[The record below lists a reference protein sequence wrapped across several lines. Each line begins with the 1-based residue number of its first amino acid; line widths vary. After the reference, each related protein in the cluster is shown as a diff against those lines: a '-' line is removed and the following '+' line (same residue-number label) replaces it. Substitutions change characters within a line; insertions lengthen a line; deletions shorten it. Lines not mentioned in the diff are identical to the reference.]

1 MDVSHLLL
9 TSVLFLLPFIAQV
22 SAQQPGCSVSNNK
35 PSVEENNPPG
45 YNVTTIDL
53 EAGFTATIDPS
64 SSDASYFTIEG
75 SQLQLVKSVDYE
87 TDPVLIANVVC
98 RDTSGQTNTLDI
110 IVSITNLNDNTP
122 VFKQTSL
129 TITVP
134 EDTKV
139 NATIIPREDLSAS
152 DADLDMIFYELNSTV
167 QDTTNYFA
175 IKGINN
181 PEIYLQKQLDYDKLN
196 STTLFLY
203 ARDSPVSRKEI
214 IHTATAT
221 INIIIEQADNK
232 PPWFLPCSF
241 IDGDKS
247 ICISSPYSGRV
258 NISEMSKEPLTL
270 DPGPIYAKD
279 PDYTINEKIVYSIVG
294 GNVDNTF
301 SVDAD
306 TGNLTMNKAAT
317 SPDSYLLQVMA
328 AQVNNKQ
335 KYSIVSV
342 EIKVINKSDNA
353 PYFEPSSYTGIAS
366 VGAAPKSLVFQAKD
380 PSSPLM
386 IKAEDDDFPDK
397 FNPNIEYYIKNSTN
411 FVATRDGLILTNV
424 NLLSPETVIMEAVA
438 KDTVSLQEASTIIVV
453 KIVFTATGCSA
464 SENNTSVEENNLP
477 GYNVTTIN
485 LEAGFT
491 ASIDPSSL
499 DASYFTIEGSQL
511 QLVKSVDYET
521 DPVLIADVV
530 CRDTYGQTDTFQ
542 IIVNI
547 INLNDNTP
555 VFKQT
560 SLTITLPEDTKV
572 NATIIPREDLSASDA
587 DLDMIYYELNS
598 TVQDTTNY
606 FAIKGI
612 NNPEIYLQKQL
623 DYDKLNSTTLFLH
636 ARDRPVSS
644 NEITHT
650 ATATINIIIE
660 QADTKPP
667 WFLPCSFIDG
677 DTSICISSPY
687 SGRVNISEMSKE
699 PLTLDPGPIYAKDP
713 DYTIN
718 EKIVYSIVG
727 GNVDNTFSVDANTG
741 NLTMNKA
748 ATSPDSYLLQV
759 MAAQVNNKQKYSI
772 VSVEIKVIN
781 KSNYAPYFEPSTYT
795 GIVSVGAAPKSLVFQ
810 AEDPS
815 SPLMIKA
822 EDGDFPDKF
831 NPNIEYYIKNS
842 TNFVATRD
850 GLILTNVNL
859 LSPETVIMEAV
870 AKDTVSLQEASTIIV
885 VEIVFTA
892 TDKITSDKLY
902 TAQDMGI
909 LGGILAA
916 LLLITLIFLGLMIYK
931 HYGTTVKFLINK
943 KFSKDFPES
952 YENQAYNQD
961 EHPDLSAKEQ
971 KSSENGGIT
980 ELQQPSFFLSS
991 SKEEIDGLPKTSTAS
1006 TVVFDVE
1013 EKEEEENEEE
1023 EVKEDTKHEKEVKS
1037 ILKTDRNEGDHGYKA
1052 VWFKT
1057 DVDPDAGEKVEVI
1070 KDNASD
1076 YDDDSDQDLQEN
1088 EEEEDDKDDHHRGSG
1103 AAEVMINMSR
1113 TASQD
1118 SIIV

>member
-9 TSVLFLLPFIAQV
+9 TSVLFLLPFTAQV

-45 YNVTTIDL
+45 YTVTTINV

-64 SSDASYFTIEG
+64 SPDGSYFTIEG

-87 TDPVLIANVVC
+87 NDTVLIVYVAC
-98 RDTSGQTNTLDI
+98 QDTSGQKDILEI
-110 IVSITNLNDNTP
+110 IVTIINLNDNTP
-122 VFKQTSL
+122 VFKQTNL

-139 NATIIPREDLSAS
+139 NATIIAREDLSAS
-152 DADLDMIFYELNSTV
+152 DADLDIIYYELNSTV

-181 PEIYLQKQLDYDKLN
+181 PEIYLQKQLDYDKLK
-196 STTLFLY
+196 STTLILY
-203 ARDSPVSRKEI
+203 ARDRPVGSNEI
-214 IHTATAT
+214 THTATAT
-221 INIIIEQADNK
+221 INIIIEQADTK

-241 IDGDKS
+241 IDEDKS

-279 PDYTINEKIVYSIVG
+279 PDYTINEKIVYSIVD

-306 TGNLTMNKAAT
+306 TGNLTMNKVAT

-328 AQVNNKQ
+328 TQVNNKQ
-335 KYSIVSV
+335 KYSVVSV
-342 EIKVINKSDNA
+342 EIKVINKSD
-353 PYFEPSSYTGIAS
+353 
-366 VGAAPKSLVFQAKD
+366 
-380 PSSPLM
+380 
-386 IKAEDDDFPDK
+386 
-397 FNPNIEYYIKNSTN
+397 
-411 FVATRDGLILTNV
+411 
-424 NLLSPETVIMEAVA
+424 
-438 KDTVSLQEASTIIVV
+438 
-453 KIVFTATGCSA
+453 
-464 SENNTSVEENNLP
+464 
-477 GYNVTTIN
+477 
-485 LEAGFT
+485 
-491 ASIDPSSL
+491 
-499 DASYFTIEGSQL
+499 
-511 QLVKSVDYET
+511 
-521 DPVLIADVV
+521 
-530 CRDTYGQTDTFQ
+530 
-542 IIVNI
+542 
-547 INLNDNTP
+547 
-555 VFKQT
+555 
-560 SLTITLPEDTKV
+560 
-572 NATIIPREDLSASDA
+572 
-587 DLDMIYYELNS
+587 
-598 TVQDTTNY
+598 
-606 FAIKGI
+606 
-612 NNPEIYLQKQL
+612 
-623 DYDKLNSTTLFLH
+623 
-636 ARDRPVSS
+636 
-644 NEITHT
+644 
-650 ATATINIIIE
+650 
-660 QADTKPP
+660 
-667 WFLPCSFIDG
+667 
-677 DTSICISSPY
+677 
-687 SGRVNISEMSKE
+687 
-699 PLTLDPGPIYAKDP
+699 
-713 DYTIN
+713 
-718 EKIVYSIVG
+718 
-727 GNVDNTFSVDANTG
+727 
-741 NLTMNKA
+741 
-748 ATSPDSYLLQV
+748 
-759 MAAQVNNKQKYSI
+759 
-772 VSVEIKVIN
+772 
-781 KSNYAPYFEPSTYT
+781 YAPNFKFSTYT

-810 AEDPS
+810 VEDPS

-822 EDGDFPDKF
+822 EDYDFPDKF

-842 TNFVATRD
+842 TDFVATRD

-892 TDKITSDKLY
+892 DETTSDKLY

-931 HYGTTVKFLINK
+931 HYGNTVKFLINK
-943 KFSKDFPES
+943 KFSKDSPES
-952 YENQAYNQD
+952 YENKAYNQD

-980 ELQQPSFFLSS
+980 QLQQPSFFLSS

-1006 TVVFDVE
+1006 TVVFDLE

-1088 EEEEDDKDDHHRGSG
+1088 EEEEDDKDDHHRGPG

-1113 TASQD
+1113 TATENT
-1118 SIIV
+1118 IMV

>member
-35 PSVEENNPPG
+35 PSIEENNPPG
-45 YNVTTIDL
+45 YNVTTINL
-53 EAGFTATIDPS
+53 EAGFTAMIDPS
-64 SSDASYFTIEG
+64 SPDSSYFTIQG
-75 SQLQLVKSVDYE
+75 AQLQLVKSVDYE
-87 TDPVLIANVVC
+87 NDAVLIVFVAC
-98 RDTSGQTNTLDI
+98 QDTSGQKDTLEI
-110 IVSITNLNDNTP
+110 IVTIINLNDNTP
-122 VFKQTSL
+122 VFKQTNL

-139 NATIIPREDLSAS
+139 NATIIAREDLSAS
-152 DADLDMIFYELNSTV
+152 DADLDIIYYELNSAV

-181 PEIYLQKQLDYDKLN
+181 PEIYLQKQLDYDKLK
-196 STTLFLY
+196 STTLILY
-203 ARDSPVSRKEI
+203 ARDRPVSSNEI
-214 IHTATAT
+214 THTATAT
-221 INIIIEQADNK
+221 INIIIEQADTK

-241 IDGDKS
+241 IDKDKS

-258 NISEMSKEPLTL
+258 NISKMSTEPLTL

-306 TGNLTMNKAAT
+306 TGNLTMNKIVT

-342 EIKVINKSDNA
+342 EIKVINKSDHA
-353 PYFEPSSYTGIAS
+353 PHFESSPFTGIVS
-366 VGAAPKSLVFQAKD
+366 VGAAPKSLVFQVED

-397 FNPNIEYYIKNSTN
+397 FNPNIEYYIKNST
-411 FVATRDGLILTNV
+411 D
-424 NLLSPETVIMEAVA
+424 
-438 KDTVSLQEASTIIVV
+438 
-453 KIVFTATGCSA
+453 
-464 SENNTSVEENNLP
+464 
-477 GYNVTTIN
+477 
-485 LEAGFT
+485 
-491 ASIDPSSL
+491 
-499 DASYFTIEGSQL
+499 
-511 QLVKSVDYET
+511 
-521 DPVLIADVV
+521 
-530 CRDTYGQTDTFQ
+530 
-542 IIVNI
+542 
-547 INLNDNTP
+547 
-555 VFKQT
+555 
-560 SLTITLPEDTKV
+560 
-572 NATIIPREDLSASDA
+572 
-587 DLDMIYYELNS
+587 
-598 TVQDTTNY
+598 
-606 FAIKGI
+606 
-612 NNPEIYLQKQL
+612 
-623 DYDKLNSTTLFLH
+623 
-636 ARDRPVSS
+636 
-644 NEITHT
+644 
-650 ATATINIIIE
+650 
-660 QADTKPP
+660 
-667 WFLPCSFIDG
+667 
-677 DTSICISSPY
+677 
-687 SGRVNISEMSKE
+687 
-699 PLTLDPGPIYAKDP
+699 
-713 DYTIN
+713 
-718 EKIVYSIVG
+718 
-727 GNVDNTFSVDANTG
+727 
-741 NLTMNKA
+741 
-748 ATSPDSYLLQV
+748 
-759 MAAQVNNKQKYSI
+759 
-772 VSVEIKVIN
+772 
-781 KSNYAPYFEPSTYT
+781 
-795 GIVSVGAAPKSLVFQ
+795 
-810 AEDPS
+810 
-815 SPLMIKA
+815 
-822 EDGDFPDKF
+822 
-831 NPNIEYYIKNS
+831 
-842 TNFVATRD
+842 FVATRD

-892 TDKITSDKLY
+892 GRLDKITSDKLY

-931 HYGTTVKFLINK
+931 HYGKTVKFLINK
-943 KFSKDFPES
+943 KFSKDFSES

-991 SKEEIDGLPKTSTAS
+991 SKEEIDGLPKTSTPS
-1006 TVVFDVE
+1006 TVVFNLE

-1037 ILKTDRNEGDHGYKA
+1037 ILKTDRNEGDQGYKA

-1088 EEEEDDKDDHHRGSG
+1088 EEEEDDKDDHHRGPG
-1103 AAEVMINMSR
+1103 AAKVVINMSH
-1113 TASQD
+1113 TATEN
-1118 SIIV
+1118 SIMV

>member
-9 TSVLFLLPFIAQV
+9 TSALFLLPFIAQV
-22 SAQQPGCSVSNNK
+22 SAQQPGCSASENN

-45 YNVTTIDL
+45 YNVTTINL
-53 EAGFTATIDPS
+53 EAGFTATIDLS
-64 SSDASYFTIEG
+64 SLDASYFTIQG

-87 TDPVLIANVVC
+87 NDPVLIATVVC
-98 RDTSGQTNTLDI
+98 QDTSGQKDTLEI
-110 IVSITNLNDNTP
+110 IVTIINLNDNTP
-122 VFKQTSL
+122 VFKQTNL

-139 NATIIPREDLSAS
+139 NATIIAREDLSAS
-152 DADLDMIFYELNSTV
+152 DADLDIIYYELNSTV

-181 PEIYLQKQLDYDKLN
+181 PEIYLQKQLDYDKLK
-196 STTLFLY
+196 STTLILY
-203 ARDSPVSRKEI
+203 ARDRPVSSNEI
-214 IHTATAT
+214 THTATAT
-221 INIIIEQADNK
+221 INIIIEQADTK

-241 IDGDKS
+241 IDKDKS
-247 ICISSPYSGRV
+247 ICISSPYYGRV
-258 NISEMSKEPLTL
+258 NISEMSREPLTL

-306 TGNLTMNKAAT
+306 TGNLTMNKIAT

-328 AQVNNKQ
+328 TQVNNKQ

-342 EIKVINKSDNA
+342 EIKVINKSDHA
-353 PYFEPSSYTGIAS
+353 PHFE
-366 VGAAPKSLVFQAKD
+366 
-380 PSSPLM
+380 
-386 IKAEDDDFPDK
+386 
-397 FNPNIEYYIKNSTN
+397 FN
-411 FVATRDGLILTNV
+411 
-424 NLLSPETVIMEAVA
+424 
-438 KDTVSLQEASTIIVV
+438 
-453 KIVFTATGCSA
+453 
-464 SENNTSVEENNLP
+464 
-477 GYNVTTIN
+477 
-485 LEAGFT
+485 
-491 ASIDPSSL
+491 
-499 DASYFTIEGSQL
+499 
-511 QLVKSVDYET
+511 
-521 DPVLIADVV
+521 
-530 CRDTYGQTDTFQ
+530 
-542 IIVNI
+542 
-547 INLNDNTP
+547 
-555 VFKQT
+555 
-560 SLTITLPEDTKV
+560 
-572 NATIIPREDLSASDA
+572 
-587 DLDMIYYELNS
+587 
-598 TVQDTTNY
+598 
-606 FAIKGI
+606 
-612 NNPEIYLQKQL
+612 
-623 DYDKLNSTTLFLH
+623 
-636 ARDRPVSS
+636 
-644 NEITHT
+644 
-650 ATATINIIIE
+650 
-660 QADTKPP
+660 
-667 WFLPCSFIDG
+667 
-677 DTSICISSPY
+677 
-687 SGRVNISEMSKE
+687 
-699 PLTLDPGPIYAKDP
+699 
-713 DYTIN
+713 
-718 EKIVYSIVG
+718 
-727 GNVDNTFSVDANTG
+727 
-741 NLTMNKA
+741 
-748 ATSPDSYLLQV
+748 
-759 MAAQVNNKQKYSI
+759 
-772 VSVEIKVIN
+772 
-781 KSNYAPYFEPSTYT
+781 TYT

-810 AEDPS
+810 VEDPS

-842 TNFVATRD
+842 TNFIATRD

-892 TDKITSDKLY
+892 DEITSDKLY

-931 HYGTTVKFLINK
+931 HYGNTVKFLINK
-943 KFSKDFPES
+943 KFSKDVPDS

-961 EHPDLSAKEQ
+961 EHPDPSAKEQ

-1006 TVVFDVE
+1006 TVVFDLE

-1037 ILKTDRNEGDHGYKA
+1037 ILKTDRKEGDHGYKA

-1088 EEEEDDKDDHHRGSG
+1088 EEEEDDKDDHHRGPG
-1103 AAEVMINMSR
+1103 AAEVMINMSH
-1113 TASQD
+1113 TATEN
-1118 SIIV
+1118 SIMV